1 MPSYLNASVLR
12 SNSFSFLF
20 GIKSAGIGTLN
31 LLLQLSF
38 QWVRVFA

>member
-1 MPSYLNASVLR
+1 MPSYLNVSVLR
-12 SNSFSFLF
+12 SNSFFLF